1 MEVKQSFL
9 ELFCLAVELNSIE
22 KGFFV
27 VIEYQGYGNGFG
39 VFCKR
44 HNGISVYFN
53 EGRSVDLTKEN
64 LEKAYSWLHEAHDK
78 LMNRSKPKFLN
89 GVNIPDISF
98 MPSFGDSYL
107 CPVRDGS
114 FSEVCWK
121 GDLFDHYALELD
133 ACYPA
138 TEDGEFAAKQHALA
152 LGWVF

>member
-9 ELFCLAVELNSIE
+9 ELFSLAVELNSIE

-27 VIEYQGYGNGFG
+27 VLEYKGYANTFSIL
-39 VFCKR
+39 CSR
-44 HNGISVYFN
+44 HNGTNVYFS
-53 EGRSVDLTKEN
+53 EGKGADLTKEN
-64 LEKAYSWLHEAHDK
+64 LEKAYSWLHETHGN
-78 LMNRSKPKFLN
+78 LTNHLKPKLLN

-98 MPSFGDSYL
+98 MPSYGDSYL
-107 CPVRDGS
+107 CPKRNGL
-114 FSEVCWK
+114 FSKMLWK